1 MKTPREAFA
10 HAITAWEGLYQDQ
23 VTDVGNFI
31 KLADGTIF
39 PPKNSRGQR
48 VATHAARLAAA
59 RKPGSVVIGTMR
71 GITPDVWAAY
81 KRVAPEILTPQIMR
95 GITLDDAVNVY
106 EAFYYRGPGFDRL
119 YWCAATEVF
128 CDIGWGSGPAV
139 AIKMLQRM
147 IGEYADGVI
156 GPRTIERFNEW
167 WEIHEGP
174 GAIHSIA
181 DLRCQFYRDIVRQR
195 PSNAKFLAGWL
206 RRANYYRPT
215 NAAWWSTWAE
225 RAPAG
230 VVAVQQPEAQPRP
243 APVTPEEEI
252 KREAD
257 TNKIVQGGTVV
268 GSILASLGGFLDII
282 PKWALGAAFLALVGV
297 GALWAL
303 RSFGFIGKRAS

>member
-10 HAITAWEGLYQDQ
+10 HAITAFEGLYQD
-23 VTDVGNFI
+23 DPPERDPGN
-31 KLADGTIF
+31 LRGRDG
-39 PPKNSRGQR
+39 
-48 VATHAARLAAA
+48 
-59 RKPGSVVIGTMR
+59 VIVGTMR
-71 GITPDVWAAY
+71 GITPRVWAAY
-81 KRVAPEILTPQIMR
+81 KGVDVSIITPQIMR

-181 DLRCQFYRDIVRQR
+181 DLRCQFYRDI
-195 PSNAKFLAGWL
+195 AKRRAGSRGYLNGWL

-243 APVTPEEEI
+243 APVTLEEEV

-303 RSFGFIGKRAS
+303 RSFGFIGKRTS